1 MIFSRSSIAG
11 GGEAGALG
19 PPRFGERERRGGGWD
34 DVIVLAALLLDK
46 YVV

>member
-11 GGEAGALG
+11 GGDAGALG
-19 PPRFGERERRGGGWD
+19 PPRFGERERRSGWD